1 MQSLGLKQ
9 VRAHYEALLSEHY
22 TWTFGG
28 SAAKFKINY
37 ALLKELLEGTPGPHL
52 HASLESAGYTGT
64 PAVQPRGGGGGGA
77 TQEPKEPTTINNNLP
92 THSDHDVVHGRVAV
106 DLGCGSGFQTL
117 PLLQLGYRVKAVDA
131 SEALLAELAHEAA
144 AVCPDAV
151 SRLQSVC
158 GDILDSSNF
167 IYEQE
172 QEDSRCSSLPP
183 PAVTASSPELIVCM
197 GDTLTHLASIAEV
210 NALLADA
217 YAALVP
223 GGRLIVQFRD
233 LTQPLHGT
241 DRFIPVRSDERT
253 VFTCFLEWE
262 NNNSSSN
269 NSNSIGTTVT
279 TDTTTGTTTTI
290 TTEPTD
296 GSGCIIRVHDLVHVK
311 KGIGAWE
318 LCKSWYKKLGLT
330 SNYVSMLMQ
339 SHGFHVV
346 LADND
351 GGMVL
356 LMAVHP

>member
-52 HASLESAGYTGT
+52 HASLESAGYTG
-64 PAVQPRGGGGGGA
+64 
-77 TQEPKEPTTINNNLP
+77 
-92 THSDHDVVHGRVAV
+92 
-106 DLGCGSGFQTL
+106 FQTL

-151 SRLQSVC
+151 SRLQRVC

-241 DRFIPVRSDERT
+241 DRFIP
-253 VFTCFLEWE
+253 
-262 NNNSSSN
+262 
-269 NSNSIGTTVT
+269 
-279 TDTTTGTTTTI
+279 
-290 TTEPTD
+290 
-296 GSGCIIRVHDLVHVK
+296 
-311 KGIGAWE
+311 GIGAWE